1 MINFPTPGS
10 IAGLINRAVN
20 IGITGVTG
28 FIGRRIARMAFE
40 RGHSVTGF
48 SRNPS
53 QLVPGCSLMR
63 AFRVNEKPDLSGCD
77 ALIHLA
83 GESVFGVWTHE
94 KKRRILESRQIGTRQ
109 LVDAI
114 LTSEKPPRVLVSGS
128 AIGFYGDTGETVTDE
143 DSPAGEGFLAETTRL
158 WESEARRAEGAG
170 MRVVLLRT
178 GLVLGEKG
186 GAMRIMKPIFL
197 AGFGGKIGLGTQW
210 MSWIHLDDMAS
221 LALLAVENEIL
232 NGPINAVAPEPVRNV
247 NFTHTLAGVVRR
259 PALFTVPRFVLKIG
273 LGEFSRELLDSK
285 RIISARAQVAGF
297 RPKFADLEAALKN
310 VIEPTKG
317 GLYPV

>member
-1 MINFPTPGS
+1 
-10 IAGLINRAVN
+10 
-20 IGITGVTG
+20 
-28 FIGRRIARMAFE
+28 
-40 RGHSVTGF
+40 
-48 SRNPS
+48 
-53 QLVPGCSLMR
+53 MR

-83 GESVFGVWTHE
+83 GESVFGVWTPE

-158 WESEARRAEGAG
+158 WESEARRAAEAG
-170 MRVVLLRT
+170 TRVVLLRT

-197 AGFGGKIGLGTQW
+197 AGLGGKIGLGTQW

-259 PALFTVPRFVLKIG
+259 PVLFTVPRFVLKTV

-297 RPKFADLEAALKN
+297 RPKFADLDAALKN

>member
-1 MINFPTPGS
+1 M
-10 IAGLINRAVN
+10 N

-53 QLVPGCSLMR
+53 QLVHGCSLMR

-83 GESVFGVWTHE
+83 GESVFGVWTPE

-158 WESEARRAEGAG
+158 WESEARRAAEAG
-170 MRVVLLRT
+170 TRVVLLRT

-197 AGFGGKIGLGTQW
+197 AGLGGKIGLGTQW

-259 PALFTVPRFVLKIG
+259 PVLFTVPRFVLKTV

-297 RPKFADLEAALKN
+297 RPKFADLDAALKN

>member
-1 MINFPTPGS
+1 M
-10 IAGLINRAVN
+10 N

-53 QLVPGCSLMR
+53 QLVHGCSLMR

-83 GESVFGVWTHE
+83 GESVFGVWTPE

-158 WESEARRAEGAG
+158 WESEARRAAEAG
-170 MRVVLLRT
+170 TRVVLLRT

-197 AGFGGKIGLGTQW
+197 AGLGGKIGLGTQW

-259 PALFTVPRFVLKIG
+259 PVLFTVPRFVLKTV

>member
-1 MINFPTPGS
+1 MINFPTLGS
-10 IAGLINRAVN
+10 IADLINRAVN

-53 QLVPGCSLMR
+53 QLVHGCSLMR

-83 GESVFGVWTHE
+83 GESVFGVWTPE

-158 WESEARRAEGAG
+158 WESEARRAAEAG
-170 MRVVLLRT
+170 TRVVLLRT

-197 AGFGGKIGLGTQW
+197 AGLGGKIGLGTQW

-259 PALFTVPRFVLKIG
+259 PVLFTVPRFVLKTV

-297 RPKFADLEAALKN
+297 RPKFADLDAALKN